1 MSQKIVQEIPLCTSE
16 DVYNADLALSS
27 NLHFSRVEPNHFSN
41 LRAIYSAILGAWL
54 VRVTYVFLSS
64 SQRRCYTVCLGWTI
78 WIFEY
83 NILWQTMV
91 TSMVWTEILEAISR
105 HDCFLSLPCEKMRPS
120 RTIEKRMSKLY
131 SGCCVY
137 SEYFESDCL
146 DISYRYQII

>member
-54 VRVTYVFLSS
+54 VRVTYVFLS
-64 SQRRCYTVCLGWTI
+64 
-78 WIFEY
+78 
-83 NILWQTMV
+83 
-91 TSMVWTEILEAISR
+91 R